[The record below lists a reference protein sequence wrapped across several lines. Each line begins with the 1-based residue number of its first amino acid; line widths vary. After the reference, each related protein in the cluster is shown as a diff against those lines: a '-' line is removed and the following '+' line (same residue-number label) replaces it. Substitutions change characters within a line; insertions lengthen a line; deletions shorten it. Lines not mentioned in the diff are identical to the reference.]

1 MVEFETIETERIDY
15 GDFGGENFIEVSR
28 NRAIQ
33 SAEADPCET
42 STDVEA
48 DHREQVKV
56 GDDTEEEPQQGNHRD
71 IYRHICINVLIFD
84 ERLRRIDSVGRG
96 C

>member
-1 MVEFETIETERIDY
+1 MEEWNTDCETQEDATDSD
-15 GDFGGENFIEVSR
+15 GQSR

-56 GDDTEEEPQQGNHRD
+56 GDDTEEEPQQGDHRD